1 MKDNFYLYR
10 QGSKLQQ
17 VMSISPTKLRREASP
32 LGRRKTSACGTM
44 LIERVFFFE
53 EKFEQWRYNINAL
66 TGNML

>member
-32 LGRRKTSACGTM
+32 LGRREASACGKT
-44 LIERVFFFE
+44 LIEKFFFFE
-53 EKFEQWRYNINAL
+53 EKFEQWRYKK
-66 TGNML
+66 